1 MAYTLDNALYQWG
14 EADRRMADASGRER
28 DELERATRAVYEE
41 LRRRLGASFMAAD
54 LAGLY
59 GEDLGWAEDTA
70 RRASQVAD
78 LTTAIDCA
86 FARYARMAA
95 DWAGGRTHERED
107 DERF

>member
-1 MAYTLDNALYQWG
+1 MAYALDNALYQWG
-14 EADRRMADASGRER
+14 EADRRMSGASARER
-28 DELERATRAVYEE
+28 DELERSARAVYEE

-54 LAGLY
+54 LARLY
-59 GEDLGWAEDTA
+59 GEDLGWAEDAA

-95 DWAGGRTHERED
+95 DWAGGRTHQRED

>member
-1 MAYTLDNALYQWG
+1 MAYALDNALYQWG
-14 EADRRMADASGRER
+14 EADRRMAGASGRER

-41 LRRRLGASFMAAD
+41 LRRRLGSSFMAAD

-59 GEDLGWAEDTA
+59 GEDLSWAEDSA

-78 LTTAIDCA
+78 LTIAIDCA